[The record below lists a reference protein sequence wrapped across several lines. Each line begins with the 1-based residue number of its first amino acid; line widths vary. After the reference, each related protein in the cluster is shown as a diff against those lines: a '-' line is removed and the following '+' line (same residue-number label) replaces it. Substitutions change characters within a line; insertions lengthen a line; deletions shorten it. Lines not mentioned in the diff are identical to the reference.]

1 LSHLQENKAV
11 PMKGL
16 MLSQVPTLKLILGA
30 CAVKKCNAKV
40 TAIVSFDST
49 MASRCCGISGNAD
62 LKDLYL
68 CEKHFQEV
76 KAMAMVNDLNF
87 EEE

>member
-1 LSHLQENKAV
+1 
-11 PMKGL
+11 MKRI

-49 MASRCCGISGNAD
+49 MASRCCGISGNNG
-62 LKDLYL
+62 LRDLYL

-76 KAMAMVNDLNF
+76 KATAMANNLNF
-87 EEE
+87 KEE